1 MYTKNIVQK
10 LRISFGLLIS
20 ACILLGS
27 VAPVAAM
34 STPPIYRLP
43 DVQQLTAGINQA
55 TTVQEVT
62 SGVQSLLDQYSLNL
76 TTTCMQDA
84 AFTCQSIVPG
94 DLPTYKRMAVMFV
107 EEWAKYPP
115 EWTRETDL
123 QTINLINKYE
133 YRYNGTSQA
142 RAAAPMNYLR
152 AMIYDISYS
161 YDEAYMRH
169 VIHHEYAHYFE
180 ASHYGDVYHDDARW
194 AALNPAGFTYGGG
207 GGTCY
212 EPGNTCLT
220 GVHPTLGFVTGYA
233 TSGMEEDK
241 AELYGYMFTTA
252 EYAQLAEWLK
262 TDTILASK
270 LAYYKRVIRAVVPQM
285 DDEYFAKIHSGVAQA
300 ELAPEP
306 QSAAV
311 ADNPGQTVLDDS
323 LPTLL
328 VGLAALFIVFVL
340 GSSVIGGICLL
351 IIWLVHRNRVP
362 RHEKAPR

>member
-1 MYTKNIVQK
+1 MQFYRGFT
-10 LRISFGLLIS
+10 GLFLS
-20 ACILLGS
+20 ALCCLAGFTMPAL
-27 VAPVAAM
+27 AM
-34 STPPIYRLP
+34 STPPIYRLA

-62 SGVQSLLDQYSLNL
+62 SSVQSLLDQYSLKL

-84 AFTCQSIVPG
+84 AFTCQSVVPG

-115 EWTRETDL
+115 EWTRATDL

-180 ASHYGDVYHDDARW
+180 ASYYGDVYHHDARW
-194 AALNPAGFTYGGG
+194 AAFNPAEFSYGGG

-212 EPGNTCLT
+212 EEGNTCLT
-220 GVHPTLGFVTGYA
+220 GVHPAPGFVTGYA

-252 EYAQLAEWLK
+252 GYAQLAEWAK
-262 TDTILASK
+262 TDAILANK

-300 ELAPEP
+300 ELVPEP
-306 QSAAV
+306 QSTV
-311 ADNPGQTVLDDS
+311 VPDNPGQEVPDDG

-328 VGLAALFIVFVL
+328 VGLVVLFMVFVV
-340 GSSVIGGICLL
+340 GSSVIVGICLL
-351 IIWLVHRNRVP
+351 IWWLVRRNRTP
-362 RHEKAPR
+362 SHEKAPR